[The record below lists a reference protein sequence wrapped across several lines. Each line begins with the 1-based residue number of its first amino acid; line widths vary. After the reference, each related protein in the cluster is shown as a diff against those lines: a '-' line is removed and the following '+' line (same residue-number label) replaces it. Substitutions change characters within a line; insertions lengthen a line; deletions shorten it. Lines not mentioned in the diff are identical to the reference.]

1 MGDDGFGEVGAP
13 DRLARLCAGRQHGLV
28 ELELELTQGVGHCP
42 GSPQALRPIAVE
54 PGPEVR
60 VLRVEPVAEDV
71 EILGAPVERR
81 DLDPGDEPD
90 APTLGFGCGLGDAV
104 DRVMVGERE
113 QLDARLRR

>member
-1 MGDDGFGEVGAP
+1 
-13 DRLARLCAGRQHGLV
+13 
-28 ELELELTQGVGHCP
+28 
-42 GSPQALRPIAVE
+42 
-54 PGPEVR
+54 
-60 VLRVEPVAEDV
+60 V

-113 QLDARLRR
+113 QLDARLRRRRDNRGRRERAVAVQRMALQVEGGRIRLGTAIRIAQ

>member
-1 MGDDGFGEVGAP
+1 
-13 DRLARLCAGRQHGLV
+13 
-28 ELELELTQGVGHCP
+28 
-42 GSPQALRPIAVE
+42 
-54 PGPEVR
+54 
-60 VLRVEPVAEDV
+60 V

-104 DRVMVGERE
+104 NRVMVGERE